1 MVNTLLKKITG
12 GEKDPKVHLTTMHN
26 IFSKPLLST
35 NFSFSY
41 IVCDVK
47 FFPLINYLKHFKNKE
62 IHILGNVY
70 LCKKLA
76 GKEGKEK
83 RRGKEEDDEVLPF
96 IY

>member
-1 MVNTLLKKITG
+1 MQKSIWQQC
-12 GEKDPKVHLTTMHN
+12 TT
-26 IFSKPLLST
+26 FFLSHFCLH

-41 IVCDVK
+41 TVRDVK
-47 FFPLINYLKHFKNKE
+47 FFSISINYLKHFKNKE
-62 IHILGNVY
+62 IHILENVY

-83 RRGKEEDDEVLPF
+83 RRGKEENDEVLPF